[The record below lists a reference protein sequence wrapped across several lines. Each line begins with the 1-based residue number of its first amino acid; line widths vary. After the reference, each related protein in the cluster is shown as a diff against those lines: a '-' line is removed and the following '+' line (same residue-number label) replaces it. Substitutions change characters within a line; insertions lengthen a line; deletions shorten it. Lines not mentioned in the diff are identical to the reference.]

1 MPTPDPATVTI
12 AAATVLTWLL
22 GISFVLGQ
30 YSQRQ
35 KASEKEADK
44 LGATIKEIFAKLD
57 TLSAVVPHKCD
68 QLKTITRLETSYD
81 TLHDTLREHKERM
94 DRIQGTI
101 RDKEQ
106 AHLREENV

>member
-1 MPTPDPATVTI
+1 MPDPATVTI
-12 AAATVLTWLL
+12 AVATVLTWLL

-35 KASEKEADK
+35 KSSERETEQ
-44 LGATIKEIFAKLD
+44 LRATIKEIFAKLD

-68 QLKTITRLETSYD
+68 QVKAITRLETSVD
-81 TLHDTLREHKERM
+81 TLHESLREHKERM

-101 RDKEQ
+101 HDKEQ
-106 AHLREENV
+106 ERIRSETT